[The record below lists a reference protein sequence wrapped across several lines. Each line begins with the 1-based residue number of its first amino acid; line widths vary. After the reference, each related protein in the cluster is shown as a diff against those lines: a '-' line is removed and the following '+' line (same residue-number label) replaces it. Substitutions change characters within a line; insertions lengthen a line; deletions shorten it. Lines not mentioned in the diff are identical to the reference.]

1 MVQPCI
7 VNFAGTHT
15 ILDGTESH
23 MLGNLRNKLSYA
35 NVASTA
41 ALCIALGGGGVA
53 AAAALA
59 PQNSVGSR
67 QIVNNSVK
75 SVDLKDGGAVKAQ
88 DFTGRSVGV
97 VRGYAWIDDGNT
109 TLNTPVT
116 LDNGYV
122 FNAAGGTTTVTR
134 TGTGTYNVNF
144 TGNNW
149 GPGHVQVTAY
159 AASGIFCNSDGWG
172 APSAS
177 VACFNAAGNPA
188 NARFDIAVI
197 E

>member
-1 MVQPCI
+1 MLE
-7 VNFAGTHT
+7 NFK
-15 ILDGTESH
+15 D
-23 MLGNLRNKLSYA
+23 KLTYA
-35 NVASTA
+35 NVASTT
-41 ALCIALGGGGVA
+41 ALVIALAGGGAA
-53 AAAALA
+53 AAAALV
-59 PQNSVGSR
+59 PHNSVGSR

-75 SVDLKDGGAVKAQ
+75 SIDLKNGAGVKAG
-88 DFTGRSVGV
+88 DFTSGRVGV
-97 VRGYAWIDDGNT
+97 VRGYAWIDDEDT

-116 LDNGYV
+116 LNNGYI
-122 FNAAGGTTTVTR
+122 FNDAGGTTTVTR
-134 TGTGTYNVNF
+134 TATGEYNVTF

-159 AASGIFCNSDGWG
+159 AADGIFCNSDGWG

-177 VACFNAAGNPA
+177 VDCFDSAGNPA